1 MPTRAGGEKST
12 SWVVQFR
19 VNERDEAGRMVLEIL
34 FQNEAEGRKDGD
46 LCIPAIIAFKGKEVP
61 EFNRLDQ
68 VALRLAEIED
78 LITESHNTIMEGLQ
92 QALEGVDISQF
103 TNASGRTLEEEVG
116 ERVSSDVRK
125 RFMGGGG
132 SKSFDVD

>member
-1 MPTRAGGEKST
+1 MPTKAGKEKST

-19 VNERDEAGRMVLEIL
+19 VNERDEAGRMVLDIL
-34 FQNEAEGRKDGD
+34 FENEEQGHKDGD
-46 LCIPAIIAFKGKEVP
+46 LCIAAILAFKGKEVP

-68 VALRLAEIED
+68 VSLRLAEIED
-78 LITESHNTIMEGLQ
+78 LITDSHNAIMEGLQ

-103 TNASGRTLEEEVG
+103 TNTSGRTLEEEVG

-125 RFMGGGG
+125 RFMAGGG
-132 SKSFDVD
+132 SKSFDVS